1 MKGNID
7 PNHDY
12 DEEWFCEVRL
22 GIYDVKSLYAVI
34 CFALETWPG
43 SPARPPE
50 EQEWLW
56 AMKERYFAML
66 MEYNFSEN
74 DSVDK

>member
-1 MKGNID
+1 MKGNVD

-12 DEEWFCEVRL
+12 DEEWFCEVQL

-43 SPARPPE
+43 SPARPAE
-50 EQEWLW
+50 EQEYLRH
-56 AMKERYFAML
+56 MKQQLFSML
-66 MEYNFSEN
+66 ADYTFTHIE
-74 DSVDK
+74 

>member
-1 MKGNID
+1 MKGNVD

-34 CFALETWPG
+34 CYSLETWPG
-43 SPARPPE
+43 SPARPAE
-50 EQEWLW
+50 EQEYLRH
-56 AMKERYFAML
+56 MKQQLFSML
-66 MEYNFSEN
+66 ADYTFTHIE
-74 DSVDK
+74 